1 MSQSEPRTPPP
12 VTGVAEVDAAV
23 AAVSLGDDVNHHHQ
37 QFATALESLQ
47 RALNPPPADDPRR

>member
-23 AAVSLGDDVNHHHQ
+23 AAVALGDDVNDHHQ
-37 QFATALESLQ
+37 QFATALDSLQ
-47 RALNPPPADDPRR
+47 RALNPPPADPRR